1 MHSMKVAQHTSLLTL
16 AVIALQI
23 FLVFF
28 YIHHQSTLIK
38 LSYQRQKHE
47 HTKLDRL
54 AKKRDLTH
62 ALHASHNLSN
72 IKDFALKS
80 QMQKVTL
87 DQIKTVPDEHA
98 AA

>member
-1 MHSMKVAQHTSLLTL
+1 MKAEQRPSWLTL
-16 AVIALQI
+16 GIIALQI

-54 AKKRDLTH
+54 AKKRELTH
-62 ALHASHNLSN
+62 TLHASHNLSH
-72 IKDFALKS
+72 IKDFALQS
-80 QMQKVTL
+80 NMQKVTL
-87 DQIKTVPDEHA
+87 DQIKTVPHEHITA
-98 AA
+98 

>member
-1 MHSMKVAQHTSLLTL
+1 MKVAQHHSLLTI
-16 AVIALQI
+16 AAIALQI

-54 AKKRDLTH
+54 AKRRTLTH
-62 ALHASHNLSN
+62 ALHASQNLSN
-72 IKDFALKS
+72 IKDFALQS
-80 QMQKVTL
+80 QMQKITL
-87 DQIKTVPDEHA
+87 DQIKPVPDEHA
-98 AA
+98 TT

>member
-1 MHSMKVAQHTSLLTL
+1 MKVAQKYSLFTYGAL
-16 AVIALQI
+16 ALQV

-38 LSYQRQKHE
+38 MSYQKQKHE
-47 HTKLDRL
+47 HIKLERL

-62 ALHASHNLSN
+62 ALHASHNLSS
-72 IKDFALKS
+72 IKDFAVQS

-87 DQIKTVPDEHA
+87 NQIKIAPNEHA
-98 AA
+98 QS